1 MDFLKRRTEEE
12 GLPPSLGN
20 KAGGGGKGKPGKLG
34 FQKADEDEDDMF
46 AEFEMGMEDMDDVEG
61 DMGAPAPV
69 MSGDL
74 DEGER
79 EEAHE
84 EAEEEVPAREVAAKA
99 PRPPLHPGQPT
110 ATKQAPLCAGP
121 AGDGAQDSCS
131 GSLSE
136 DQRKEEE
143 EEAAPPTIGQI
154 IAQQPAQLPA
164 LPASMPLL
172 GDGVAAVDEAAPGAC
187 PPRAVSSPNSSS
199 KRRSGSHGPGAGG
212 QEAVA
217 DGVTA
222 AAVLPA
228 ALPETEAA
236 AEPAQQQELR
246 DGQGPGS
253 QAVST
258 QHAPSLAVPKLPAP
272 AAKPASPAPML
283 NGSKPLAAPKPTP
296 PPKQAAAPRPAAAH
310 KPATGLSIP
319 SFAGILGGGGASS
332 SAQQGPAGPSSSTA
346 SGFQLLG
353 MPAPKPAA
361 AAAKPTSRLNP
372 QADGAFSLPP
382 PQRQQPGLAVLQPT
396 LRQAAPAAAQRQQ
409 VSRHPGTP
417 ADLALAKHL
426 RAAATPAPFTPASQ
440 PAPAAPA
447 ASAQQVQAAQA
458 AAQAAAVLADDIL
471 ALSFDGMAAAVLE
484 GHDGRVR
491 QSAELA
497 ASMAEE
503 VQREVMAL
511 EQLGLQADTMRRRL
525 SGLSVD
531 LTIYR
536 SHLAFMDSPLQ
547 ARGPLLLHACLH
559 MRAAALLPAL
569 SFCAAKS
576 KADELWAELSAYRP
590 PAIHHLALPADP
602 SGQAPTG
609 GGEDSEMAEGQQ
621 EEASCGGGEHQL
633 GEAPTAEPSVAEG
646 EETASEGSSVQPR
659 ALESAFNRQPL
670 SSPESG
676 GGASLAAAAAAAA
689 AEAVALLPDTEA
701 MQLLPD
707 TEAAEFLE
715 PGLAALEEG
724 DRGAAAGSQ
733 MEVEGAGAAAASG
746 QGVSVRLTASE
757 DGISLSLA
765 V

>member
-1 MDFLKRRTEEE
+1 MR
-12 GLPPSLGN
+12 LPAAPSPAQLLYSMP
-20 KAGGGGKGKPGKLG
+20 AGVGV
-34 FQKADEDEDDMF
+34 QRADHVRLP
-46 AEFEMGMEDMDDVEG
+46 AEC
-61 DMGAPAPV
+61 
-69 MSGDL
+69 
-74 DEGER
+74 
-79 EEAHE
+79 
-84 EAEEEVPAREVAAKA
+84 REVAAKA

-110 ATKQAPLCAGP
+110 ATKQVGAGRHCPCGLPGCSGSSFPPRKGQAVWQVEEATLLLLVLPGTQAPLCAGP

-143 EEAAPPTIGQI
+143 EEASPPTIGQI

-246 DGQGPGS
+246 DGQGPGCEELGAAAPACQAQAHAVLTQPPAAIPATRPANRPAPAA

-426 RAAATPAPFTPASQ
+426 RAVAPKASGMALPRQAGGLERLLPLNRRLKLSPSLHILTLVAAGTAAACRPLPRPPSPRPASRHPPPQLPAPSR
-440 PAPAAPA
+440 
-447 ASAQQVQAAQA
+447 S
-458 AAQAAAVLADDIL
+458 
-471 ALSFDGMAAAVLE
+471 
-484 GHDGRVR
+484 RR
-491 QSAELA
+491 
-497 ASMAEE
+497 
-503 VQREVMAL
+503 RRRRR
-511 EQLGLQADTMRRRL
+511 RRRL
-525 SGLSVD
+525 CWPTTSWPSALMAWRRRCWRGTMGGCGSRLSWR
-531 LTIYR
+531 LPWLR
-536 SHLAFMDSPLQ
+536 RC
-547 ARGPLLLHACLH
+547 RG
-559 MRAAALLPAL
+559 R
-569 SFCAAKS
+569 
-576 KADELWAELSAYRP
+576 
-590 PAIHHLALPADP
+590 
-602 SGQAPTG
+602 
-609 GGEDSEMAEGQQ
+609 
-621 EEASCGGGEHQL
+621 
-633 GEAPTAEPSVAEG
+633 
-646 EETASEGSSVQPR
+646 
-659 ALESAFNRQPL
+659 
-670 SSPESG
+670 
-676 GGASLAAAAAAAA
+676 
-689 AEAVALLPDTEA
+689 
-701 MQLLPD
+701 
-707 TEAAEFLE
+707 
-715 PGLAALEEG
+715 
-724 DRGAAAGSQ
+724 
-733 MEVEGAGAAAASG
+733 
-746 QGVSVRLTASE
+746 
-757 DGISLSLA
+757 
-765 V
+765 

>member
-1 MDFLKRRTEEE
+1 M
-12 GLPPSLGN
+12 
-20 KAGGGGKGKPGKLG
+20 
-34 FQKADEDEDDMF
+34 
-46 AEFEMGMEDMDDVEG
+46 
-61 DMGAPAPV
+61 
-69 MSGDL
+69 
-74 DEGER
+74 
-79 EEAHE
+79 
-84 EAEEEVPAREVAAKA
+84 
-99 PRPPLHPGQPT
+99 
-110 ATKQAPLCAGP
+110 
-121 AGDGAQDSCS
+121 
-131 GSLSE
+131 
-136 DQRKEEE
+136 
-143 EEAAPPTIGQI
+143 
-154 IAQQPAQLPA
+154 
-164 LPASMPLL
+164 
-172 GDGVAAVDEAAPGAC
+172 
-187 PPRAVSSPNSSS
+187 
-199 KRRSGSHGPGAGG
+199 
-212 QEAVA
+212 
-217 DGVTA
+217 
-222 AAVLPA
+222 
-228 ALPETEAA
+228 
-236 AEPAQQQELR
+236 
-246 DGQGPGS
+246 
-253 QAVST
+253 
-258 QHAPSLAVPKLPAP
+258 
-272 AAKPASPAPML
+272 
-283 NGSKPLAAPKPTP
+283 
-296 PPKQAAAPRPAAAH
+296 
-310 KPATGLSIP
+310 
-319 SFAGILGGGGASS
+319 
-332 SAQQGPAGPSSSTA
+332 
-346 SGFQLLG
+346 
-353 MPAPKPAA
+353 
-361 AAAKPTSRLNP
+361 
-372 QADGAFSLPP
+372 
-382 PQRQQPGLAVLQPT
+382 
-396 LRQAAPAAAQRQQ
+396 
-409 VSRHPGTP
+409 
-417 ADLALAKHL
+417 
-426 RAAATPAPFTPASQ
+426 
-440 PAPAAPA
+440 
-447 ASAQQVQAAQA
+447 
-458 AAQAAAVLADDIL
+458 
-471 ALSFDGMAAAVLE
+471 
-484 GHDGRVR
+484 R

-511 EQLGLQADTMRRRL
+511 EQVRRCVSVFVSVGGWGASQHLRLLHAAAAHVQLGLQADTMRRRL

-559 MRAAALLPAL
+559 MRAAALLPVLPRLGGGLSAWHGLPGPPGAAPPHSQAALCRCRALQAL

-633 GEAPTAEPSVAEG
+633 GEAPTAEPSVAEVRVGMGGRMLPTLPGGRLLRRCCSACAWGTAQSVLPRRAFPGVQG

-715 PGLAALEEG
+715 PGLATLEEG